1 MIAAISLSGVGLA
14 TAFAA
19 GFISFLSPCV
29 WPLVPAYLSYV
40 SGVPYDELGS
50 NRRRVVLTTLAF
62 VGGFSIVFALYGVSV
77 GYLGSLVA
85 DYRRPIEIVGGVLVI
100 LMGLALLGF
109 AQRLV
114 GREARVGLPARPTTY
129 VGAGV
134 AGVVFAVGWTP
145 CIGPILT
152 SILLYAATQ
161 GQGTNN
167 AKKIIV
173 IDPATKAIET
183 VATDVQPN
191 DLVVSKDGFIYFT
204 DTGAGT
210 VVKVP
215 TSARKMSRPPV
226 AAGGIN
232 KPNGIALSPD
242 QRMLVVSEYGGTN
255 AWSFLIAT
263 DGSLKGG
270 EKNMELRA
278 PVGKS
283 DSGGDGMISDAQSR
297 WWITSHL
304 GIQMFDANGRMG
316 GIVSRPQEKGT
327 VSCAFAGPGRAWL
340 YACAS
345 DKVYR
350 RKTLT
355 EGAKVP

>member
-62 VGGFSIVFALYGVSV
+62 VGGFSVVFARYGVSV
-77 GYLGSLVA
+77 GYLCALVA
-85 DYRRPIEIVGGVLVI
+85 DYRRPIEIVGGVFVI

-129 VGAGV
+129 VGAGF

-161 GQGTNN
+161 GSAGGSLLLLAYGIGLGVPFLLSGLLASWLLERTGAYRKYGAWINRV
-167 AKKIIV
+167 AGVVMIIV
-173 IDPATKAIET
+173 GVLLATGQMTRIT
-183 VATDVQPN
+183 QQ
-191 DLVVSKDGFIYFT
+191 
-204 DTGAGT
+204 
-210 VVKVP
+210 
-215 TSARKMSRPPV
+215 
-226 AAGGIN
+226 
-232 KPNGIALSPD
+232 LSG
-242 QRMLVVSEYGGTN
+242 YG
-255 AWSFLIAT
+255 
-263 DGSLKGG
+263 
-270 EKNMELRA
+270 
-278 PVGKS
+278 V
-283 DSGGDGMISDAQSR
+283 
-297 WWITSHL
+297 
-304 GIQMFDANGRMG
+304 
-316 GIVSRPQEKGT
+316 IV
-327 VSCAFAGPGRAWL
+327 
-340 YACAS
+340 
-345 DKVYR
+345 
-350 RKTLT
+350 
-355 EGAKVP
+355 

>member
-77 GYLGSLVA
+77 GYLGALVA

-161 GQGTNN
+161 GSAGGSLLLLAYGIGLGVPFLLSGLLASWLLERTGAYRKYGAWINRV
-167 AKKIIV
+167 AGVVMIIV
-173 IDPATKAIET
+173 GVLLATGQLTRIT
-183 VATDVQPN
+183 QQ
-191 DLVVSKDGFIYFT
+191 
-204 DTGAGT
+204 
-210 VVKVP
+210 
-215 TSARKMSRPPV
+215 
-226 AAGGIN
+226 
-232 KPNGIALSPD
+232 LSG
-242 QRMLVVSEYGGTN
+242 YGV
-255 AWSFLIAT
+255 I
-263 DGSLKGG
+263 
-270 EKNMELRA
+270 
-278 PVGKS
+278 
-283 DSGGDGMISDAQSR
+283 I
-297 WWITSHL
+297 
-304 GIQMFDANGRMG
+304 
-316 GIVSRPQEKGT
+316 
-327 VSCAFAGPGRAWL
+327 
-340 YACAS
+340 
-345 DKVYR
+345 
-350 RKTLT
+350 
-355 EGAKVP
+355 

>member
-62 VGGFSIVFALYGVSV
+62 VGGFSVVFALYGVSV
-77 GYLGSLVA
+77 GYLGALVA

-129 VGAGV
+129 VGAGF

-161 GQGTNN
+161 GSAGGSLLLLAYGIGLGVPFLLSGLLASWLLERTGAYRKYGAWINRV
-167 AKKIIV
+167 AGVVMIIV
-173 IDPATKAIET
+173 GVLLATGQMTRIT
-183 VATDVQPN
+183 QQ
-191 DLVVSKDGFIYFT
+191 
-204 DTGAGT
+204 
-210 VVKVP
+210 
-215 TSARKMSRPPV
+215 
-226 AAGGIN
+226 
-232 KPNGIALSPD
+232 LSG
-242 QRMLVVSEYGGTN
+242 YG
-255 AWSFLIAT
+255 
-263 DGSLKGG
+263 
-270 EKNMELRA
+270 
-278 PVGKS
+278 V
-283 DSGGDGMISDAQSR
+283 
-297 WWITSHL
+297 
-304 GIQMFDANGRMG
+304 
-316 GIVSRPQEKGT
+316 IV
-327 VSCAFAGPGRAWL
+327 
-340 YACAS
+340 
-345 DKVYR
+345 
-350 RKTLT
+350 
-355 EGAKVP
+355 

>member
-77 GYLGSLVA
+77 GYLGALVA

-129 VGAGV
+129 VGAGF

-161 GQGTNN
+161 GSAGGSLLLLAYGIGLGVPFLLSGLLASWLLERTGAYRKYGAWINRV
-167 AKKIIV
+167 AGVVMIIV
-173 IDPATKAIET
+173 GVLLATGQLTRIT
-183 VATDVQPN
+183 QQ
-191 DLVVSKDGFIYFT
+191 
-204 DTGAGT
+204 
-210 VVKVP
+210 
-215 TSARKMSRPPV
+215 
-226 AAGGIN
+226 
-232 KPNGIALSPD
+232 LSG
-242 QRMLVVSEYGGTN
+242 YGV
-255 AWSFLIAT
+255 I
-263 DGSLKGG
+263 
-270 EKNMELRA
+270 
-278 PVGKS
+278 
-283 DSGGDGMISDAQSR
+283 I
-297 WWITSHL
+297 
-304 GIQMFDANGRMG
+304 
-316 GIVSRPQEKGT
+316 
-327 VSCAFAGPGRAWL
+327 
-340 YACAS
+340 
-345 DKVYR
+345 
-350 RKTLT
+350 
-355 EGAKVP
+355 

>member
-1 MIAAISLSGVGLA
+1 VIAAISLSGVGLA

-62 VGGFSIVFALYGVSV
+62 VGGFSVVFALYGVSV
-77 GYLGSLVA
+77 GYLGALVA

-129 VGAGV
+129 VGAGF

-161 GQGTNN
+161 GSAGGSLLLLAYGIGLGVPFLLSGLLASWLLERTGAYRKYGAWINRV
-167 AKKIIV
+167 AGIVMIIV
-173 IDPATKAIET
+173 GVLLATGQMTRIT
-183 VATDVQPN
+183 QQ
-191 DLVVSKDGFIYFT
+191 
-204 DTGAGT
+204 
-210 VVKVP
+210 
-215 TSARKMSRPPV
+215 
-226 AAGGIN
+226 
-232 KPNGIALSPD
+232 LSG
-242 QRMLVVSEYGGTN
+242 YG
-255 AWSFLIAT
+255 
-263 DGSLKGG
+263 
-270 EKNMELRA
+270 
-278 PVGKS
+278 V
-283 DSGGDGMISDAQSR
+283 
-297 WWITSHL
+297 
-304 GIQMFDANGRMG
+304 
-316 GIVSRPQEKGT
+316 IV
-327 VSCAFAGPGRAWL
+327 
-340 YACAS
+340 
-345 DKVYR
+345 
-350 RKTLT
+350 
-355 EGAKVP
+355 

>member
-62 VGGFSIVFALYGVSV
+62 VGGFSVVFALYGVSV
-77 GYLGSLVA
+77 GYLGALGA
-85 DYRRPIEIVGGVLVI
+85 DYRRPIEIVGGVFVI

-129 VGAGV
+129 VGAGF

-161 GQGTNN
+161 GSAGGSLLLLAYGIGLGVPFLLSGLLASWLLERTGAYRKYGAWINRV
-167 AKKIIV
+167 AGVVMIIV
-173 IDPATKAIET
+173 GVLLATGQMTRIT
-183 VATDVQPN
+183 QQ
-191 DLVVSKDGFIYFT
+191 
-204 DTGAGT
+204 
-210 VVKVP
+210 
-215 TSARKMSRPPV
+215 
-226 AAGGIN
+226 
-232 KPNGIALSPD
+232 LSG
-242 QRMLVVSEYGGTN
+242 YG
-255 AWSFLIAT
+255 
-263 DGSLKGG
+263 
-270 EKNMELRA
+270 
-278 PVGKS
+278 V
-283 DSGGDGMISDAQSR
+283 
-297 WWITSHL
+297 
-304 GIQMFDANGRMG
+304 
-316 GIVSRPQEKGT
+316 IV
-327 VSCAFAGPGRAWL
+327 
-340 YACAS
+340 
-345 DKVYR
+345 
-350 RKTLT
+350 
-355 EGAKVP
+355 

>member
-62 VGGFSIVFALYGVSV
+62 VGGFSVVFALYGVSV
-77 GYLGSLVA
+77 GYLGALVA
-85 DYRRPIEIVGGVLVI
+85 DYRRPIEIVGGVFVI

-129 VGAGV
+129 VGAGF

-161 GQGTNN
+161 GSAGGSLLLLAYGIGLGVPFLLSGLLASWLLERTGAYRKYGAWINRV
-167 AKKIIV
+167 AGVVMIIV
-173 IDPATKAIET
+173 GVLLATGQLTQIT
-183 VATDVQPN
+183 RQ
-191 DLVVSKDGFIYFT
+191 
-204 DTGAGT
+204 
-210 VVKVP
+210 
-215 TSARKMSRPPV
+215 
-226 AAGGIN
+226 
-232 KPNGIALSPD
+232 LSG
-242 QRMLVVSEYGGTN
+242 YG
-255 AWSFLIAT
+255 
-263 DGSLKGG
+263 
-270 EKNMELRA
+270 
-278 PVGKS
+278 V
-283 DSGGDGMISDAQSR
+283 
-297 WWITSHL
+297 
-304 GIQMFDANGRMG
+304 
-316 GIVSRPQEKGT
+316 IV
-327 VSCAFAGPGRAWL
+327 
-340 YACAS
+340 
-345 DKVYR
+345 
-350 RKTLT
+350 
-355 EGAKVP
+355 

>member
-62 VGGFSIVFALYGVSV
+62 VGGFSVVFALYGVSV
-77 GYLGSLVA
+77 GYLGALVA
-85 DYRRPIEIVGGVLVI
+85 DYRRPIEIVGGVFVI

-129 VGAGV
+129 VGASF

-161 GQGTNN
+161 GSAGGSLLLLAYGIGLGVPFLLSGLLASWLLERTGAYRKYGAWINRV
-167 AKKIIV
+167 AGVVMIIV
-173 IDPATKAIET
+173 GVLLATGQMTRIT
-183 VATDVQPN
+183 QQ
-191 DLVVSKDGFIYFT
+191 
-204 DTGAGT
+204 
-210 VVKVP
+210 
-215 TSARKMSRPPV
+215 
-226 AAGGIN
+226 
-232 KPNGIALSPD
+232 LSG
-242 QRMLVVSEYGGTN
+242 YG
-255 AWSFLIAT
+255 
-263 DGSLKGG
+263 
-270 EKNMELRA
+270 
-278 PVGKS
+278 V
-283 DSGGDGMISDAQSR
+283 
-297 WWITSHL
+297 
-304 GIQMFDANGRMG
+304 
-316 GIVSRPQEKGT
+316 IV
-327 VSCAFAGPGRAWL
+327 
-340 YACAS
+340 
-345 DKVYR
+345 
-350 RKTLT
+350 
-355 EGAKVP
+355 

>member
-62 VGGFSIVFALYGVSV
+62 VGGFSVVFALYGVSV
-77 GYLGSLVA
+77 GYLGALVA
-85 DYRRPIEIVGGVLVI
+85 DYRRPIEIVGGVFVI

-129 VGAGV
+129 VGAGF

-161 GQGTNN
+161 GSAGGSLLLLAYGIGLGVPFLLSGLLASWLLERTGAYRKYGAWINRV
-167 AKKIIV
+167 AGVVMIIV
-173 IDPATKAIET
+173 GVLLATGQMTRIT
-183 VATDVQPN
+183 QQ
-191 DLVVSKDGFIYFT
+191 
-204 DTGAGT
+204 
-210 VVKVP
+210 
-215 TSARKMSRPPV
+215 
-226 AAGGIN
+226 
-232 KPNGIALSPD
+232 LSG
-242 QRMLVVSEYGGTN
+242 YGV
-255 AWSFLIAT
+255 I
-263 DGSLKGG
+263 
-270 EKNMELRA
+270 
-278 PVGKS
+278 
-283 DSGGDGMISDAQSR
+283 I
-297 WWITSHL
+297 
-304 GIQMFDANGRMG
+304 
-316 GIVSRPQEKGT
+316 
-327 VSCAFAGPGRAWL
+327 
-340 YACAS
+340 
-345 DKVYR
+345 
-350 RKTLT
+350 
-355 EGAKVP
+355 

>member
-77 GYLGSLVA
+77 GYLGALVA

-129 VGAGV
+129 VGAGF

-161 GQGTNN
+161 GSAGGSLLLLAYGIGLGVPFLLSGLLASWLLERTGAYRKYGAWINRV
-167 AKKIIV
+167 AGVVMIIV
-173 IDPATKAIET
+173 GVLLATGQMTRIT
-183 VATDVQPN
+183 QQ
-191 DLVVSKDGFIYFT
+191 
-204 DTGAGT
+204 
-210 VVKVP
+210 
-215 TSARKMSRPPV
+215 
-226 AAGGIN
+226 
-232 KPNGIALSPD
+232 LSG
-242 QRMLVVSEYGGTN
+242 YGV
-255 AWSFLIAT
+255 I
-263 DGSLKGG
+263 
-270 EKNMELRA
+270 
-278 PVGKS
+278 
-283 DSGGDGMISDAQSR
+283 I
-297 WWITSHL
+297 
-304 GIQMFDANGRMG
+304 
-316 GIVSRPQEKGT
+316 
-327 VSCAFAGPGRAWL
+327 
-340 YACAS
+340 
-345 DKVYR
+345 
-350 RKTLT
+350 
-355 EGAKVP
+355 

>member
-1 MIAAISLSGVGLA
+1 VIAAISLSGVGLA

-77 GYLGSLVA
+77 GYLGALVA

-161 GQGTNN
+161 GSAGGSLLLLAYGIGLGVPFLLSGLLASWLLERTGAYRKYGAWINRV
-167 AKKIIV
+167 AGVVMIIV
-173 IDPATKAIET
+173 GVLLATGQLTRIT
-183 VATDVQPN
+183 QQ
-191 DLVVSKDGFIYFT
+191 
-204 DTGAGT
+204 
-210 VVKVP
+210 
-215 TSARKMSRPPV
+215 
-226 AAGGIN
+226 
-232 KPNGIALSPD
+232 LSG
-242 QRMLVVSEYGGTN
+242 YGV
-255 AWSFLIAT
+255 I
-263 DGSLKGG
+263 
-270 EKNMELRA
+270 
-278 PVGKS
+278 
-283 DSGGDGMISDAQSR
+283 I
-297 WWITSHL
+297 
-304 GIQMFDANGRMG
+304 
-316 GIVSRPQEKGT
+316 
-327 VSCAFAGPGRAWL
+327 
-340 YACAS
+340 
-345 DKVYR
+345 
-350 RKTLT
+350 
-355 EGAKVP
+355 

>member
-1 MIAAISLSGVGLA
+1 VIAAISLSGVGLA

-77 GYLGSLVA
+77 GYLGALVA

-129 VGAGV
+129 VGAGF

-161 GQGTNN
+161 GSAGGSLLLLAYGIGLGVPFLLSGLLASWLLERTGAYRKYGAWINRV
-167 AKKIIV
+167 AGVVMIIV
-173 IDPATKAIET
+173 GVLLATGQLTRIT
-183 VATDVQPN
+183 QQ
-191 DLVVSKDGFIYFT
+191 
-204 DTGAGT
+204 
-210 VVKVP
+210 
-215 TSARKMSRPPV
+215 
-226 AAGGIN
+226 
-232 KPNGIALSPD
+232 LSG
-242 QRMLVVSEYGGTN
+242 YGV
-255 AWSFLIAT
+255 I
-263 DGSLKGG
+263 
-270 EKNMELRA
+270 
-278 PVGKS
+278 
-283 DSGGDGMISDAQSR
+283 I
-297 WWITSHL
+297 
-304 GIQMFDANGRMG
+304 
-316 GIVSRPQEKGT
+316 
-327 VSCAFAGPGRAWL
+327 
-340 YACAS
+340 
-345 DKVYR
+345 
-350 RKTLT
+350 
-355 EGAKVP
+355 

>member
-62 VGGFSIVFALYGVSV
+62 VGGFSVVFALYGVSV
-77 GYLGSLVA
+77 GYLGALVA
-85 DYRRPIEIVGGVLVI
+85 DYRRPIEIVGGVFVI

-129 VGAGV
+129 VGAGF

-161 GQGTNN
+161 GSAGGSLLLLAYGIGLGVPFLLSGLLASWLLERTGAYRKYGAWINRV
-167 AKKIIV
+167 AGVVMIIV
-173 IDPATKAIET
+173 GVLLATGQMTRIT
-183 VATDVQPN
+183 QQ
-191 DLVVSKDGFIYFT
+191 
-204 DTGAGT
+204 
-210 VVKVP
+210 
-215 TSARKMSRPPV
+215 
-226 AAGGIN
+226 
-232 KPNGIALSPD
+232 LSG
-242 QRMLVVSEYGGTN
+242 YG
-255 AWSFLIAT
+255 
-263 DGSLKGG
+263 
-270 EKNMELRA
+270 
-278 PVGKS
+278 V
-283 DSGGDGMISDAQSR
+283 
-297 WWITSHL
+297 
-304 GIQMFDANGRMG
+304 
-316 GIVSRPQEKGT
+316 IV
-327 VSCAFAGPGRAWL
+327 
-340 YACAS
+340 
-345 DKVYR
+345 
-350 RKTLT
+350 
-355 EGAKVP
+355 

>member
-77 GYLGSLVA
+77 GYLGALVA

-161 GQGTNN
+161 GSAGGSLLLLAYGIGLGVPFLLSGLLASWLLERTGAYRKYGAWINRV
-167 AKKIIV
+167 AGVVMIIV
-173 IDPATKAIET
+173 GVLLATGQMTRIT
-183 VATDVQPN
+183 QQ
-191 DLVVSKDGFIYFT
+191 
-204 DTGAGT
+204 
-210 VVKVP
+210 
-215 TSARKMSRPPV
+215 
-226 AAGGIN
+226 
-232 KPNGIALSPD
+232 LSG
-242 QRMLVVSEYGGTN
+242 YGV
-255 AWSFLIAT
+255 I
-263 DGSLKGG
+263 
-270 EKNMELRA
+270 
-278 PVGKS
+278 
-283 DSGGDGMISDAQSR
+283 I
-297 WWITSHL
+297 
-304 GIQMFDANGRMG
+304 
-316 GIVSRPQEKGT
+316 
-327 VSCAFAGPGRAWL
+327 
-340 YACAS
+340 
-345 DKVYR
+345 
-350 RKTLT
+350 
-355 EGAKVP
+355 

>member
-1 MIAAISLSGVGLA
+1 VIAAISLSGVGLA

-77 GYLGSLVA
+77 GYLGALVA

-129 VGAGV
+129 VGAGF

-161 GQGTNN
+161 GSAGGSLLLLAYGIGLGVPFLLSGLLASWLLERTGAYRKYGAWINRV
-167 AKKIIV
+167 AGVVMIIV
-173 IDPATKAIET
+173 GVLLATGQMTRIT
-183 VATDVQPN
+183 QQ
-191 DLVVSKDGFIYFT
+191 
-204 DTGAGT
+204 
-210 VVKVP
+210 
-215 TSARKMSRPPV
+215 
-226 AAGGIN
+226 
-232 KPNGIALSPD
+232 LSG
-242 QRMLVVSEYGGTN
+242 YGV
-255 AWSFLIAT
+255 I
-263 DGSLKGG
+263 
-270 EKNMELRA
+270 
-278 PVGKS
+278 
-283 DSGGDGMISDAQSR
+283 I
-297 WWITSHL
+297 
-304 GIQMFDANGRMG
+304 
-316 GIVSRPQEKGT
+316 
-327 VSCAFAGPGRAWL
+327 
-340 YACAS
+340 
-345 DKVYR
+345 
-350 RKTLT
+350 
-355 EGAKVP
+355 